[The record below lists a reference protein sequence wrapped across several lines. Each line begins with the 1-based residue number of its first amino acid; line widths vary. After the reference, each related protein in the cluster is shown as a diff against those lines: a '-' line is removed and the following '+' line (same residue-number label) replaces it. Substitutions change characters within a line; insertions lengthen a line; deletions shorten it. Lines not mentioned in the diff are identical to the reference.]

1 MKIRNVGYLS
11 YLLSFDKLNILTDP
25 TSVTEAGLKFPKSKA
40 DVVLYSDPKYY
51 GVKDIIKKEKLNID
65 NDTERKMIEISSPGE
80 YELGGVMVRRD
91 INTGFYILDEGY
103 LRIVYA
109 GYLNK
114 EAKVDI
120 FKNLG
125 DVDVLILPVGDG
137 ERFPEFDTIE
147 KIINE
152 VEPLLLIPSGFH
164 SEGMNESMSTLKHI
178 EDFIKQA
185 GYANV
190 TYEKFVSV
198 SGAPEEEERNMSVSV
213 LQ

>member
-11 YLLSFDKLNILTDP
+11 YLLSFDRLNVLTDP
-25 TSVTEAGLKFPKSKA
+25 LSVSEAGLKFPKSKA
-40 DVVLYSDPKYY
+40 DVVLYSDPKLH
-51 GVKDIIKKEKLNID
+51 GAKDVIKKEKLNIE

-109 GYLNK
+109 GYLGK
-114 EAKVDI
+114 DTKVDI

-147 KIINE
+147 KIVSE
-152 VEPLLLIPSGFH
+152 VEPLLLIPSGFYVD
-164 SEGMNESMSTLKHI
+164 GMDASMSNLKHI